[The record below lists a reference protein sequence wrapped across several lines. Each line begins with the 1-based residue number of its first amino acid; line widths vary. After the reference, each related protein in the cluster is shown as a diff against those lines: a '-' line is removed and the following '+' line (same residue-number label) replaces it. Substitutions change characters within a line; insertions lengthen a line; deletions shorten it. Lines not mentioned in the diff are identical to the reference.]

1 MDRFDYTDGDYL
13 HNMGGGMMMDS
24 EGYMM
29 QNMGSGMAM
38 DMESGELH
46 ITDSG
51 TYLLFDD
58 DEDDWQLVSYKLRVI
73 LGMTFGP
80 VDQKSFFDTE
90 I

>member
-58 DEDDWQLVSYKLRVI
+58 DEDDW
-73 LGMTFGP
+73 
-80 VDQKSFFDTE
+80 
-90 I
+90 